1 MDNFVV
7 ERGEFFLWIRLLTS
21 SSSSRH
27 SHNLAMIEKRIED
40 RSDVTHST
48 SNAFVHVHVQNTFS
62 YVCLFMKKSFTQQT
76 WLHHSFSVCRS
87 TLLFSV
93 CRTILHLSVCRTI
106 LHLSIFVELS
116 TFVGLFLLLFSLSLS
131 IYLTFVC
138 LSRSFFLLCP
148 LNKHSHKSTRMG
160 QQFKITFLT
169 NKVKSTVRSIPLRG
183 MTTPH
188 THLRCI
194 MSINLYSFTALYICF
209 IFNKALQFSKR
220 P

>member
-138 LSRSFFLLCP
+138 LSRSFFLLRP

-160 QQFKITFLT
+160 PQFKITFLT
-169 NKVKSTVRSIPLRG
+169 QIFIRWMHFFFFSSPSSVFLVVINHISGKTNIPKDVGHISKHNSLV
-183 MTTPH
+183 
-188 THLRCI
+188 
-194 MSINLYSFTALYICF
+194 
-209 IFNKALQFSKR
+209 IFKL
-220 P
+220 